1 MQQCGTRKQQIS
13 VYKCNTCNQTY
24 NSYGALNTH
33 YINEHKSDF
42 STNNYN
48 YNNQGVIN
56 KFTNQKSL
64 CEDEDGEI
72 EIFWNLS
79 ETEQQTQEL
88 TLVQSPQTNYQAILD
103 PYWPSMPTYDFSQEY
118 NPISSDLA
126 PKPNQ
131 IIEPARSKSPL
142 IEVLPPNPDPDSET
156 EELIL
161 SSSESTDIKY
171 DNSNLLSQ
179 QTNHSLIHPNPP
191 KSKPTPNYPLLFP
204 FSTPKALLLE
214 IEHKTGLKRSEFMR
228 GKFIIVRPK
237 TGGEYLQFFAFQDFR
252 PLLLHIF
259 KGVVQ
264 SKDINGSKN
273 DFNQNEEQFQNGFEN
288 EDQCQNC
295 FQNENGNYQ
304 KYQKFD
310 QNTEHVN
317 YKHTNKKTLIRME
330 VNDAEEMLQMIERR
344 LGKDRS
350 FFIQGKPNIKYCP
363 NGQILT
369 FIGKIKLV
377 SIIKREF
384 KEYLTE

>member
-1 MQQCGTRKQQIS
+1 MQQCDTRKQQIS
-13 VYKCNTCNQTY
+13 VYKCNICNLTY
-24 NSYGALNTH
+24 NSDSALNTH
-33 YINEHKSDF
+33 YINEHNKSDF
-42 STNNYN
+42 SNNNYN
-48 YNNQGVIN
+48 SNNQGVIT

-64 CEDEDGEI
+64 SEEDDDEI
-72 EIFWNLS
+72 VIFWNLS
-79 ETEQQTQEL
+79 ETEEQTQKL

-161 SSSESTDIKY
+161 SSSESDIKY
-171 DNSNLLSQ
+171 DNSYL
-179 QTNHSLIHPNPP
+179 NHSLIHPNPP

-204 FSTPKALLLE
+204 FSTPEALLLE
-214 IEHKTGLKRSEFMR
+214 IEHKTGLKRSQFMR

-237 TGGEYLQFFAFQDFR
+237 SGGEYLQFFAFQDFR

-259 KGVVQ
+259 KGIVQ
-264 SKDINGSKN
+264 SKDVFNCSKN

-288 EDQCQNC
+288 EVKNQNQCQNEAK
-295 FQNENGNYQ
+295 QNRNYQ
-304 KYQKFD
+304 KYAKFD
-310 QNTEHVN
+310 ENTEHDY
-317 YKHTNKKTLIRME
+317 YKHTNKKTLIRM
-330 VNDAEEMLQMIERR
+330 VVHDAEEMLQMIERR

-350 FFIQGKPNIKYCP
+350 FFVQGKPNIKYCTG
-363 NGQILT
+363 GQILT